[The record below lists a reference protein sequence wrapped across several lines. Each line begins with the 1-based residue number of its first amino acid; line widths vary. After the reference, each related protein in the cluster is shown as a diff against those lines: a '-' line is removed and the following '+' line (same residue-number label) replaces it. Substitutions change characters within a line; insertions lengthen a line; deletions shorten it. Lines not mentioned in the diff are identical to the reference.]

1 MITLSSGSE
10 AAPARAGAVANRHE
24 RGAARELVV
33 PPLASLSRS
42 RQRAML
48 EAGLEV
54 LECRRVLEKGGLN
67 LVGEVLRGRGEFF
80 EFSHYPEDDVYD
92 RDTRSQYY
100 YHAHRGGMA
109 GEHGHFHTFIR
120 DPESIAGM
128 RPVAA
133 APESEDISHLIA
145 VAMDPYGWPI
155 GLFATNR
162 WVTGERWFEAD
173 DVIALV
179 KRFRIDHAHPSWPV
193 NRWLTAMFVLFGP
206 HIEALLRHRDEVVAD
221 WAQNCRLEDVFEDR
235 DLEMTGY
242 LSISVDDLV
251 RDLQAAVGSS
261 KQE

>member
-1 MITLSSGSE
+1 MTLSSGSE
-10 AAPARAGAVANRHE
+10 AAPAQAGAAASRQHRAV
-24 RGAARELVV
+24 ARELVV
-33 PPLASLSRS
+33 PPLASLSRA
-42 RQRAML
+42 RQRSML

-54 LECRRVLEKGGLN
+54 LECRRVLENGGLN
-67 LVGEVLRGRGEFF
+67 LVGEVLRGQGEFV

-92 RDTRSQYY
+92 RDTHSQYY

-120 DPESIAGM
+120 DPEAIAGK

-162 WVTGERWFEAD
+162 WVTGERWFAAE
-173 DVIALV
+173 DVIAFAQ
-179 KRFRIDHAHPSWPV
+179 RFCIDHAYPSWPL
-193 NRWLTAMFVLFGP
+193 NRWLTAMFILFGP

-221 WAQNCRLEDVFEDR
+221 CSLDRPLEDVFEDR
-235 DLEMTGY
+235 ELEVTGY
-242 LSISVDDLV
+242 LSISVDEVV
-251 RDLQAAVGSS
+251 RDLHAAVGGPRR
-261 KQE
+261 E